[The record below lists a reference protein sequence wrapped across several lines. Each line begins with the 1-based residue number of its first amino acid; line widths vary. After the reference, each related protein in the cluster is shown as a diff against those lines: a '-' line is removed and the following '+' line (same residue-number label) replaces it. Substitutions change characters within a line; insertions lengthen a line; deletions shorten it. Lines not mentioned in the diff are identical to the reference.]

1 MNESNGVIRDARKLG
16 IPKMLI
22 LGLQHMFAM
31 FGATIL
37 VPILVNSYFVDACG
51 EGPSRGLTV
60 SVTLFCAGFGTLLF
74 HLCAKFKVPAF
85 LGSSFAFLSGFAAV
99 ANLNTGKYASMS
111 VNDKAAYACGGI
123 VVAGLLY
130 LIFAL
135 IIRMVGVKRVM
146 RYLPPV
152 VTGPVIICIGLSLAG
167 SAINNASTNWFL
179 ALVALAVII
188 IFNIWGKGM
197 FKIIPILMGVVIAY
211 AVAVVLNALGI
222 KNPDGSVIINF
233 APVAQAGI
241 VGLPPLQLCKFDL
254 TSIMI
259 MAPIAIATMM
269 EHVGD
274 MSAISATV
282 GENFLSDPG
291 LHRTLL
297 GDGLA
302 TVMAGFIGGP
312 ANTTYGENTGV
323 LELSRV
329 HDPRVIR
336 IAAVFAIIVSFIPK
350 VSALISTMPSSII
363 GGVSFMLYGI
373 ISAIGVRNVALAA
386 NDIDAKVIQI
396 STDDVFDKESRI
408 PYNEFD
414 TVHPR
419 TIYGKSKEAG
429 EKILT
434 QLLNRF
440 VIIRSSWI
448 YGIGRDFVDEVLRN
462 AAKGGTME
470 VPNNQ
475 YAAPTSAFELARVI
489 CHFIDNEEYG
499 LYHVVCPGSCS
510 RYEFARTILEYTG
523 KTGDLDLYPVVARDD
538 VRPTYS
544 VLDNMMLRLTGI
556 PEPPDWKTALKE
568 YLEET
573 GGIE

>member
-1 MNESNGVIRDARKLG
+1 MNESNGVLRDARKLG

-37 VPILVNSYFVDACG
+37 VPILVNSYFVDAYG

-302 TVMAGFIGGP
+302 TAMAGFIGGP

-350 VSALISTMPSSII
+350 ISALISTMPSSII
-363 GGVSFMLYGI
+363 GGVSFMLYGM
-373 ISAIGVRNVALAA
+373 ISAIGVRNVVENKVDLTKSRNLIIAGVIFVCGLGFSNGLSFTIGGTTVTLTALAIA
-386 NDIDAKVIQI
+386 AI
-396 STDDVFDKESRI
+396 
-408 PYNEFD
+408 
-414 TVHPR
+414 
-419 TIYGKSKEAG
+419 AG
-429 EKILT
+429 I
-434 QLLNRF
+434 LLNM
-440 VIIRSSWI
+440 I
-448 YGIGRDFVDEVLRN
+448 L
-462 AAKGGTME
+462 
-470 VPNNQ
+470 
-475 YAAPTSAFELARVI
+475 
-489 CHFIDNEEYG
+489 
-499 LYHVVCPGSCS
+499 PGND
-510 RYEFARTILEYTG
+510 YEFGVNES
-523 KTGDLDLYPVVARDD
+523 GDENR
-538 VRPTYS
+538 
-544 VLDNMMLRLTGI
+544 GI
-556 PEPPDWKTALKE
+556 HA
-568 YLEET
+568 
-573 GGIE
+573 